1 MIELACDTPPE
12 WARRVLERPL
22 DLLSDHACCELGAAR
37 AARAMIRRHADDEPL
52 VRHMNALETEELE
65 HCSRVL
71 AVLDELGGEPQRP
84 AANPYVE
91 DLRRRTGA
99 IRQGTLLDLLLVSA
113 LIERR
118 SLERFELLAAAPHAP
133 NAIDPAVTQLYEHLG
148 PSEAG
153 HAALFVKLAHERH
166 PEEHVE
172 RRLAELLVVEGE
184 VVRSLPFD
192 YRIHSGFAD

>member
-22 DLLSDHACCELGAAR
+22 DLLFDHACCELGAAH
-37 AARAMIRRHADDEPL
+37 AARAMIRRHAGDEAL
-52 VRHMNALETEELE
+52 VQRLTALEAEELE
-65 HCSRVL
+65 HHARVV
-71 AVLDELGGEPQRP
+71 AVLDELGGEPQPP

-91 DLRRRTGA
+91 ELRRRTGA
-99 IRQGTLLDLLLVSA
+99 IRQGTLLDRLLVSA

-118 SLERFELLAAAPHAP
+118 SLERFELLADVADHAVSP
-133 NAIDPAVTQLYEHLG
+133 LYEHLA

-153 HAALFVKLAHERH
+153 HATLFVKLARERH
-166 PEEHVE
+166 PEEQVD
-172 RRLAELLVVEGE
+172 RRLAELVAVEGE
-184 VVRSLPFD
+184 VVRSLRFD